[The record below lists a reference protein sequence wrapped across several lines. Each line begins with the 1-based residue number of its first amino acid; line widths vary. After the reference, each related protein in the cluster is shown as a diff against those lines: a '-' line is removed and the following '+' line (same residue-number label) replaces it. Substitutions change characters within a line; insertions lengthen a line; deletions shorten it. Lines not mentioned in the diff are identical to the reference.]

1 MAMIQFWTL
10 PPDEYL
16 TLIGRFIVNMSHVET
31 YLKQL
36 FWKTAGLGHELG
48 ALMTGGAPLDHI
60 SWLLK
65 QLYDKHSD
73 NQLVVDDIESI
84 LAEVASLKLVRD
96 QMAHRQWH
104 DDLRGGVI
112 LSHRALA
119 KTAKSIQETPYTIED
134 LEQFCIRVH
143 VLSGRILRHLIAR
156 PGVPMIE
163 ANWYGQ
169 YALPLAPWLDRSTPR
184 EANRGKRRDTHQKQ

>member
-1 MAMIQFWTL
+1 MAMIQLWSL

-16 TLIGRFIVNMSHVET
+16 TLIGRFIVSMSHVET

-48 ALMTGGAPLDHI
+48 ALMTGGAPLDEV

-65 QLYDKHSD
+65 KLYDKHSD

-84 LAEVASLKLVRD
+84 LVEVGSLKLARD

-104 DDLRGGVI
+104 SDLRGGVI

-119 KTAKSIQETPYTIED
+119 KTTES
-134 LEQFCIRVH
+134 R
-143 VLSGRILRHLIAR
+143 
-156 PGVPMIE
+156 
-163 ANWYGQ
+163 
-169 YALPLAPWLDRSTPR
+169 
-184 EANRGKRRDTHQKQ
+184 